1 MSKRRCVRW
10 KRDYV
15 MRPGSAAPTP
25 DSWPPKWLDEDEAR
39 FQATVSVVFGESVGL
54 AHRILSAA
62 FASAQGE
69 HDPDAE
75 WIEVITR
82 TPPPG
87 ARVVEQPEWDDYEV
101 MSTRPCVPSVDTAR
115 SCKRAVDRRMLIDGG
130 RPIPGRWD
138 DDSPAVEAE
147 PEGPWRCEEYDD
159 E

>member
-1 MSKRRCVRW
+1 MSKDRCLLW

-15 MRPGSAAPTP
+15 MRPGWAAPTP
-25 DSWPPKWLDEDEAR
+25 RRWPRKWLDEDEAR
-39 FQATVSVVFGESVGL
+39 FQATVSLVFGASVGL

-69 HDPDAE
+69 DDPDAE
-75 WIEVITR
+75 WVEDITR

-87 ARVVEQPEWDDYEV
+87 TRVVGQPEWDSYGV
-101 MSTRPCVPSVDTAR
+101 GTRPCVPSVDTAR
-115 SCKRAVDRRMLIDGG
+115 SCKRAVDRRMLIEGG
-130 RPIPGRWD
+130 RYSEGEGEGEG
-138 DDSPAVEAE
+138 VEAE

>member
-1 MSKRRCVRW
+1 MSKDRCVRW

-15 MRPGSAAPTP
+15 MRPGSAAPSP

-39 FQATVSVVFGESVGL
+39 FQATVSLVFGESVGL

-101 MSTRPCVPSVDTAR
+101 MSTRPCAPSVDTAR
-115 SCKRAVDRRMLIDGG
+115 SCKRAVDRRMLIEGG
-130 RPIPGRWD
+130 RYSEGEGEGEG
-138 DDSPAVEAE
+138 VEAE
-147 PEGPWRCEEYDD
+147 PEGPWECVEYVD